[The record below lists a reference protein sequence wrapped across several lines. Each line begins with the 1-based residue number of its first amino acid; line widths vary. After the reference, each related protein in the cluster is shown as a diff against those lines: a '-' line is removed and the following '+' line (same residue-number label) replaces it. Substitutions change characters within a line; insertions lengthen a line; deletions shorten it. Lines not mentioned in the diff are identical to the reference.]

1 MDIRLKINI
10 VSDLG
15 EPFMGSGPLKLL
27 ENIVKY
33 RSTNGAAKK
42 MNLSYVKALKM
53 LNRLEKNV
61 GEDFLTRKR
70 GGNQR
75 GGTQLTC
82 HGKRYIREYDRLEK
96 RLRRHAQREF
106 GSFMKRLKER
116 KVHG

>member
-15 EPFMGSGPLKLL
+15 EPFMGSGPLSLL
-27 ENIVKY
+27 EKIVRY
-33 RSTNGAAKK
+33 RSTNRAAKD

-53 LNRLEKNV
+53 LNRLERNV
-61 GEDFLTRKR
+61 GQDFFIRKR

-75 GGTQLTC
+75 GGTELTC

-96 RLRRHAQREF
+96 RLRRHARREF
-106 GSFMKRLKER
+106 GSFVKRLKEGR
-116 KVHG
+116 VHA

>member
-1 MDIRLKINI
+1 MEIRLKINI

-15 EPFMGSGPLKLL
+15 EPFMGSGPLSLL
-27 ENIVKY
+27 ENIVRY
-33 RSTNGAAKK
+33 SSANRAAKE

-61 GEDFLTRKR
+61 GQDFFIRKR

-75 GGTQLTC
+75 GGTELTC
-82 HGKRYIREYDRLEK
+82 HGKRYIGEYDRLEK

-106 GSFMKRLKER
+106 GSFMKRLKGR
-116 KVHG
+116 KVHA